1 MTIGNSPLST
11 RNRHPVATGEIP
23 EQRRI
28 LAVLVLAQTMSG
40 AGLTAGITVG
50 ALLAEEML
58 GSTGLAGV
66 PSALFTAGAAL
77 GALGIGL
84 LCARWGRRPGLA
96 LGYATGALGSVG
108 VVVAAATGSVAL
120 LLPALVVYGM
130 GTATGLMARYAGAD
144 LASPARR
151 GRAVSAV
158 LFATTLGA
166 VTGPAATRCE
176 VAHAWGVPPLAG
188 PFLLAAAAFTAT
200 AVVLACL
207 LRPDPLR
214 LAQALAARAAG
225 APDEGADSGEEEDV
239 AGTDGPRAGAPAPA
253 GGHDVAVGTTV
264 MILTQVVMIGIMTM
278 TPVHMLAHGHG
289 ARDAGLVISLHVGA
303 MFLPSPLTGL
313 LVDRI
318 GARWVACASGPLL
331 LAAGALAALSPAG
344 SAPALGVAL
353 VLLGLG
359 WNFGLISGTA
369 IVTDALP
376 PDRRAT
382 TQGLVDVGLATA
394 GAAGS
399 LASGLVVARDGY
411 PALALMGG
419 LAALLV
425 LPVAGLVLASPR
437 TTHERSHRTGRV
449 RAVPKTLRGQREG
462 RAFGGM
468 ISATP
473 NRTQRAL
480 AKRYW
485 LASRMRR
492 RRSPSASGARVEA
505 VAHQRKDP
513 CC

>member
-1 MTIGNSPLST
+1 MTIGNSPLPT
-11 RNRHPVATGEIP
+11 RSRHPVATGEIP

-77 GALGIGL
+77 GALGIGR
-84 LCARWGRRPGLA
+84 LCTRWGRRPGLA

-151 GRAVSAV
+151 GRAVSTV

-166 VTGPAATRCE
+166 VTGPMLVTPAGE
-176 VAHAWGVPPLAG
+176 VAHAWGVPRLAG

-214 LAQALAARAAG
+214 LAQALTARAAG
-225 APDEGADSGEEEDV
+225 APDEGANGGEDV
-239 AGTDGPRAGAPAPA
+239 ARTDGPRSGATAPA
-253 GGHDVAVGTTV
+253 GRHDVAVGTTV

-289 ARDAGLVISLHVGA
+289 ARAAGLVISLHVGA

-318 GARWVACASGPLL
+318 GGRRVACASGPLL

-369 IVTDALP
+369 IVTGALP

-394 GAAGS
+394 GAVGS

-425 LPVAGLVLASPR
+425 LPVAGGSPR
-437 TTHERSHRTGRV
+437 RAPRTSG
-449 RAVPKTLRGQREG
+449 PIGP
-462 RAFGGM
+462 GG
-468 ISATP
+468 
-473 NRTQRAL
+473 
-480 AKRYW
+480 
-485 LASRMRR
+485 
-492 RRSPSASGARVEA
+492 
-505 VAHQRKDP
+505 
-513 CC
+513 

>member
-1 MTIGNSPLST
+1 MTIGNSPLPT
-11 RNRHPVATGEIP
+11 RSRHPVATGEIP

-77 GALGIGL
+77 GALGIGR
-84 LCARWGRRPGLA
+84 LCTRWGRRPGLA

-166 VTGPAATRCE
+166 VTGPMLVTPAGE
-176 VAHAWGVPPLAG
+176 VAHAWGVPRLAG
-188 PFLLAAAAFTAT
+188 PFLLAAAVFTAT
-200 AVVLACL
+200 SIVLACL

-214 LAQALAARAAG
+214 LAQALTARAAG
-225 APDEGADSGEEEDV
+225 APDEGADSGEEDA
-239 AGTDGPRAGAPAPA
+239 AGTNGPRAGATASA
-253 GGHDVAVGTTV
+253 GRHDVAVGTTV

-289 ARDAGLVISLHVGA
+289 ARAAGLVISLHVGA

-318 GARWVACASGPLL
+318 GGRRVACASGPLL

-344 SAPALGVAL
+344 SAPALGAAL

-394 GAAGS
+394 GAVGS
-399 LASGLVVARDGY
+399 LASGPVVARDGY

-425 LPVAGLVLASPR
+425 LPVAGRSPR
-437 TTHERSHRTGRV
+437 RAPGTSGPTG
-449 RAVPKTLRGQREG
+449 P
-462 RAFGGM
+462 GG
-468 ISATP
+468 
-473 NRTQRAL
+473 
-480 AKRYW
+480 
-485 LASRMRR
+485 
-492 RRSPSASGARVEA
+492 
-505 VAHQRKDP
+505 
-513 CC
+513 

>member
-1 MTIGNSPLST
+1 M
-11 RNRHPVATGEIP
+11 
-23 EQRRI
+23 
-28 LAVLVLAQTMSG
+28 LVLAQTMSG

-77 GALGIGL
+77 GALGIGR
-84 LCARWGRRPGLA
+84 LCTRWGRRPGLA

-158 LFATTLGA
+158 LFATTLGT
-166 VTGPAATRCE
+166 VTGPMLVTPAGE
-176 VAHAWGVPPLAG
+176 VAHAWGVPRLAG

-225 APDEGADSGEEEDV
+225 APDEGADGGEED
-239 AGTDGPRAGAPAPA
+239 AGTDGPRAGATASA
-253 GGHDVAVGTTV
+253 GRHDVAVGTTV

-289 ARDAGLVISLHVGA
+289 ARAAGLVISLHVGA

-318 GARWVACASGPLL
+318 GGRRVACASGPLL

-344 SAPALGVAL
+344 SAPALGAAL

-359 WNFGLISGTA
+359 WNFGLISGIA

-376 PDRRAT
+376 PDRHAT

-394 GAAGS
+394 GAVGS
-399 LASGLVVARDGY
+399 LASGPVVARDGY
-411 PALALMGG
+411 PVLALMGG

-425 LPVAGLVLASPR
+425 LPVAGRSPR
-437 TTHERSHRTGRV
+437 RAPRTSG
-449 RAVPKTLRGQREG
+449 PTGP
-462 RAFGGM
+462 GG
-468 ISATP
+468 
-473 NRTQRAL
+473 
-480 AKRYW
+480 
-485 LASRMRR
+485 
-492 RRSPSASGARVEA
+492 
-505 VAHQRKDP
+505 
-513 CC
+513 

>member
-1 MTIGNSPLST
+1 MTIGNSPLPT
-11 RNRHPVATGEIP
+11 RSRHPFATGEIP

-77 GALGIGL
+77 GALGIGR
-84 LCARWGRRPGLA
+84 LCTRWGRRPGLA
-96 LGYATGALGSVG
+96 LGYATGAFGSVG

-166 VTGPAATRCE
+166 VTGPMLVTPAGE
-176 VAHAWGVPPLAG
+176 VAHAWGVPRLAG

-200 AVVLACL
+200 SVVLACM

-225 APDEGADSGEEEDV
+225 APDEGADSGEEDV
-239 AGTDGPRAGAPAPA
+239 AGTDGPRAGATASA
-253 GGHDVAVGTTV
+253 GRHDVAVGTTV

-289 ARDAGLVISLHVGA
+289 ARAAGLVISLHVGA

-318 GARWVACASGPLL
+318 GGRRVACASGPLL

-369 IVTDALP
+369 IVTEALP

-382 TQGLVDVGLATA
+382 PQGLVDVGLATA
-394 GAAGS
+394 GAVGS

-425 LPVAGLVLASPR
+425 LPVAGRSPR
-437 TTHERSHRTGRV
+437 HAPR
-449 RAVPKTLRGQREG
+449 
-462 RAFGGM
+462 
-468 ISATP
+468 
-473 NRTQRAL
+473 
-480 AKRYW
+480 
-485 LASRMRR
+485 
-492 RRSPSASGARVEA
+492 ASG
-505 VAHQRKDP
+505 P
-513 CC
+513 TGPGG

>member
-11 RNRHPVATGEIP
+11 RSRHPVARGEIP

-77 GALGIGL
+77 GALGIGR

-166 VTGPAATRCE
+166 VTGPMLVTPAGE

-214 LAQALAARAAG
+214 LAQALTARAAG
-225 APDEGADSGEEEDV
+225 APDEGTDSGKEEEEDV
-239 AGTDGPRAGAPAPA
+239 AGTDGPRTGAPAPA
-253 GGHDVAVGTTV
+253 GRHDVAVGTTV

-289 ARDAGLVISLHVGA
+289 ARAAGLVISLHVGA

-394 GAAGS
+394 GAVGS

-425 LPVAGLVLASPR
+425 LPVAGRSPR
-437 TTHERSHRTGRV
+437 RSAPRTSG
-449 RAVPKTLRGQREG
+449 PTGP
-462 RAFGGM
+462 GG
-468 ISATP
+468 
-473 NRTQRAL
+473 
-480 AKRYW
+480 
-485 LASRMRR
+485 
-492 RRSPSASGARVEA
+492 
-505 VAHQRKDP
+505 
-513 CC
+513 

>member
-1 MTIGNSPLST
+1 M
-11 RNRHPVATGEIP
+11 
-23 EQRRI
+23 
-28 LAVLVLAQTMSG
+28 LVLAQVMSG

-77 GALGIGL
+77 GALAIGR
-84 LCARWGRRPGLA
+84 LCTRWGRRPGLA

-120 LLPALVVYGM
+120 LFPALVVYGM

-166 VTGPAATRCE
+166 VAGPMLVTPAGE
-176 VAHAWGVPPLAG
+176 VAHAWGVPRLAG
-188 PFLLAAAAFTAT
+188 PFLLAAAAFAAT

-214 LAQALAARAAG
+214 LAQELAARVAQG
-225 APDEGADSGEEEDV
+225 RDTDSGKGGS
-239 AGTDGPRAGAPAPA
+239 AGTDGPRDRVPVPA
-253 GGHDVAVGTTV
+253 GRHDVAVGTAV

-278 TPVHMLAHGHG
+278 TPVHMLAHGHT
-289 ARDAGLVISLHVGA
+289 AQAAGLVISLHVAA

-318 GARWVACASGPLL
+318 GRRWVARASGPLL

-344 SAPALGVAL
+344 STPALGAAL

-382 TQGLVDVGLATA
+382 TQGLVDVGLAVA

-411 PALALMGG
+411 PALALSGG

-425 LPVAGLVLASPR
+425 LPVAGRFPR
-437 TTHERSHRTGRV
+437 R
-449 RAVPKTLRGQREG
+449 
-462 RAFGGM
+462 
-468 ISATP
+468 
-473 NRTQRAL
+473 
-480 AKRYW
+480 
-485 LASRMRR
+485 ASRTAGH
-492 RRSPSASGARVEA
+492 PG
-505 VAHQRKDP
+505 P
-513 CC
+513 GG

>member
-1 MTIGNSPLST
+1 M
-11 RNRHPVATGEIP
+11 
-23 EQRRI
+23 
-28 LAVLVLAQTMSG
+28 LVLAQTMSG

-77 GALGIGL
+77 GALGIGR
-84 LCARWGRRPGLA
+84 LCTRWGRRPGLA

-166 VTGPAATRCE
+166 VTGPMLVTPAGE
-176 VAHAWGVPPLAG
+176 VAHAWGVPRLAG
-188 PFLLAAAAFTAT
+188 PFLLAAAVFTAT
-200 AVVLACL
+200 SVVLACL

-214 LAQALAARAAG
+214 LAQALTARAAG
-225 APDEGADSGEEEDV
+225 APDEGADSGEEDA
-239 AGTDGPRAGAPAPA
+239 AGTDGATASAGR
-253 GGHDVAVGTTV
+253 HDVAVGTTV

-289 ARDAGLVISLHVGA
+289 ARAAGLVISLHVGA

-318 GARWVACASGPLL
+318 GGRRVACASGPLL

-344 SAPALGVAL
+344 SVPALGAAL

-394 GAAGS
+394 GAVGS
-399 LASGLVVARDGY
+399 LASGPVVARDGY

-425 LPVAGLVLASPR
+425 LPVAGRSPR
-437 TTHERSHRTGRV
+437 RAPGTSGPTG
-449 RAVPKTLRGQREG
+449 P
-462 RAFGGM
+462 GG
-468 ISATP
+468 
-473 NRTQRAL
+473 
-480 AKRYW
+480 
-485 LASRMRR
+485 
-492 RRSPSASGARVEA
+492 
-505 VAHQRKDP
+505 
-513 CC
+513 

>member
-1 MTIGNSPLST
+1 MST
-11 RNRHPVATGEIP
+11 RSGHPVATGEIP

-28 LAVLVLAQTMSG
+28 LAVLVLAQIMSG

-77 GALGIGL
+77 GALGIGR

-108 VVVAAATGSVAL
+108 VVVAAATDSVAL
-120 LLPALVVYGM
+120 LFPALVVYGM

-166 VTGPAATRCE
+166 VTGPMLVTPAGE
-176 VAHAWGVPPLAG
+176 VAGAWGVPRLAG
-188 PFLLAAAAFTAT
+188 PFLLAAAAFAAT

-214 LAQALAARAAG
+214 LAQELAVRAAG
-225 APDEGADSGEEEDV
+225 APDEGADTGEEGD
-239 AGTDGPRAGAPAPA
+239 ARTDGPRAGTAGPA
-253 GGHDVAVGTTV
+253 GRHDVAVGTTV
-264 MILTQVVMIGIMTM
+264 MILAQVVMIGIMTM
-278 TPVHMLAHGHG
+278 TPVHMLAHGHT
-289 ARDAGLVISLHVGA
+289 AQAAGLVISLHVGA

-318 GARWVACASGPLL
+318 GGRRVACASGPLL
-331 LAAGALAALSPAG
+331 LAAGALASLSPAG
-344 SAPALGVAL
+344 SAPALGAAL

-369 IVTDALP
+369 IVTEALP
-376 PDRRAT
+376 PDRRAS
-382 TQGLVDVGLATA
+382 TQGLVDVGLAVA

-399 LASGLVVARDGY
+399 LASGLVVAWDGY
-411 PALALMGG
+411 SALALMGG

-425 LPVAGLVLASPR
+425 LPVAGWSPR
-437 TTHERSHRTGRV
+437 RAPRTAG
-449 RAVPKTLRGQREG
+449 TSG
-462 RAFGGM
+462 
-468 ISATP
+468 
-473 NRTQRAL
+473 
-480 AKRYW
+480 
-485 LASRMRR
+485 
-492 RRSPSASGARVEA
+492 PSG
-505 VAHQRKDP
+505 
-513 CC
+513 